1 MLVNGSNSST
11 KLTRIQNR
19 LEKAGYTITKTNETS
34 QTETTTMIVRGNVE
48 DAVKE
53 ELKLLTEATTVS
65 NAESDE
71 VSITVIIGTK

>member
-1 MLVNGSNSST
+1 
-11 KLTRIQNR
+11 
-19 LEKAGYTITKTNETS
+19 
-34 QTETTTMIVRGNVE
+34 MIIRGNVE